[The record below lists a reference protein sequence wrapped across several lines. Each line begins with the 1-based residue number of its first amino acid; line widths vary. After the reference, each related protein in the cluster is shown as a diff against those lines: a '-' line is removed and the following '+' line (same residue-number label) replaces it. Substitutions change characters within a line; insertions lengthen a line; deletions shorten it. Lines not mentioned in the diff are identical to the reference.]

1 MTPLNEQLSA
11 YFDQHPRSMEK
22 ITASIAIA
30 SRTATNEDYK
40 AIIDLARR
48 SEMFDEY
55 YSMLAVCA
63 LPGWGQRGVETL
75 LHLAFEDDEKFKVR
89 SRALDVLLMISRGI
103 VPRSTHVKFLHP
115 AWDQLDVYE
124 VSPSLANS
132 CLHGLRERLF
142 IALRD
147 WHSRSSLLHMLG
159 TMAFFSPDE
168 ASEEIEKFDYFFSL
182 IVDHHLTL
190 NLQLIQQFQSKLDAK
205 PKYEEELQIFLRDHP
220 VLLDPFVSELY
231 VKQELGSDFITDYV
245 IRRRN
250 DQYVLVE
257 IERSVERL
265 FNKRGALSHKLSE
278 AIGQVRDFK
287 SWVTENLDYA
297 RKKLPNIRHPIGLVV
312 IGRGTDLDEN
322 QRIRLAEENNSR
334 RGDIKIVTYDDL
346 LETAKCV
353 YRNMI
358 ERPIVKTSKE
368 TWSI

>member
-1 MTPLNEQLSA
+1 MAPLNEQLSA
-11 YFDQHPRSMEK
+11 YFDQRPRSMDN
-22 ITASIAIA
+22 IAAAIAIA
-30 SRTATNEDYK
+30 SRTATNEDYQT
-40 AIIDLARR
+40 ITDLAKL
-48 SEMFDEY
+48 SDLYDEY
-55 YSMLAVCA
+55 YSMLALCA
-63 LPGWGQRGVETL
+63 LPGWGRRGVETL
-75 LHLAFEDDEKFKVR
+75 LHLAFEGDEKFMVR
-89 SRALDVLLMISRGI
+89 SRALDVLLVISRRI
-103 VPRSTHVKFLHP
+103 IPRSTHVKFLHP
-115 AWDQLDVYE
+115 AWDQFDVYE
-124 VSPSLANS
+124 ISPSLANY
-132 CLHGLRERLF
+132 CLYGLRERLYV
-142 IALRD
+142 ALRD

-159 TMAFFSPDE
+159 TMAFFSPDG
-168 ASEEIEKFDYFFSL
+168 ANEEIEKLDYFFSL

-190 NLQLIQQFQSKLDAK
+190 NLQLIQQFQSKLDAE
-205 PKYEEELQIFLRDHP
+205 PKYEEELQVFLKDHP

-312 IGRGTDLDEN
+312 IGRGIDLDED
-322 QRIRLAEENNSR
+322 QRIRLAEENNLR
-334 RGDIKIVTYDDL
+334 RGHIKIVTYDDL